1 MAAAAA
7 TIAAAAAEVLRWCPE
22 PLMLSRLLHK
32 RPARGQCM
40 KAAAAQRQ
48 PGGAVSIVGLR
59 ISDSQPPSCM
69 RGFHAYTAAYLA
81 LAPEGVQLTKLEAC
95 TALEQAVQ
103 LLEDWRLV
111 NSTGAGQKHQLDL
124 GGLSWA
130 NGEVCKRLIFW
141 KYLNSCTCY
150 CSHAAQTKCGI
161 EPERR
166 ETGTEDIAMCCLSHI
181 HCDTSQSTQTGK
193 DIVHPR
199 V

>member
-1 MAAAAA
+1 MRRMAAAAA

-48 PGGAVSIVGLR
+48 PGGAVSIVGL
-59 ISDSQPPSCM
+59 
-69 RGFHAYTAAYLA
+69 A

-124 GGLSWA
+124 GGLQKL
-130 NGEVCKRLIFW
+130 GCKGDQR
-141 KYLNSCTCY
+141 
-150 CSHAAQTKCGI
+150 
-161 EPERR
+161 
-166 ETGTEDIAMCCLSHI
+166 
-181 HCDTSQSTQTGK
+181 
-193 DIVHPR
+193 PR
-199 V
+199 